1 MLVICEG
8 LDGSFKTTFCEK
20 LTAKLLEAG
29 VSAEMGRQPGGTE
42 YAEEIRKLIKSECIS
57 TKERLTIYSESM
69 LFLAARSQIYEMKI
83 LPAIAEGKVFVS
95 DRCNLSTIAYQSFKG
110 VNEDYLTKLIRMAPW
125 FTLAD
130 IMFVI
135 QIPSTLAEKRIKSRG
150 EPSDYLEKR
159 LSHCEQVYRN
169 FDHSKLSKKTIIIN
183 GLDEDGNEVTS
194 DEMAE
199 TAFKQLMET
208 QGINK

>member
-20 LTAKLLEAG
+20 LTSKLLEAG
-29 VSAEMGRQPGGTE
+29 ISAEMGRQPGGTE
-42 YAEEIRKLIKSECIS
+42 YAEELRKIIKSESIS
-57 TKERLTIYSESM
+57 VKERLTLYSETM
-69 LFLAARSQIYEMKI
+69 MFLAARSQIYEMKI

-110 VNEDYLTKLIRMAPW
+110 INEDYLTQLIRMAPW

-135 QIPSTLAEKRIKSRG
+135 QIPSDLAEQRIKSRN

-159 LSHCEQVYRN
+159 LSHCELVYKN
-169 FDHSKLSKKTIIIN
+169 YDHSKLSKKTIIIN

-194 DEMAE
+194 DDMAEMAFHKLIE
-199 TAFKQLMET
+199 TLGE
-208 QGINK
+208 NK